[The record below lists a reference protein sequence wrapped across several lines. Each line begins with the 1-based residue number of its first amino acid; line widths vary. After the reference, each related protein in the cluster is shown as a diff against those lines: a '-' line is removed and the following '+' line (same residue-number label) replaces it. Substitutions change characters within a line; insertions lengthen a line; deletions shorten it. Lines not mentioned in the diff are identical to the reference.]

1 MTKKD
6 YQLIAGYVNV
16 LRIEARIGSEALESI
31 EKTTVALCELL
42 EEQNPRFNRDTFL
55 KACGLVGLTERN

>member
-31 EKTTVALCELL
+31 EKTTVALCECL

>member
-6 YQLIAGYVNV
+6 YELIAGYVNV
-16 LRIEARIGSEALESI
+16 LRVSYRIGSEALEVL
-31 EKTTVALCELL
+31 ENQTEGLCELL
-42 EEQNPRFNRDTFL
+42 EQDNPRFNRDTFL